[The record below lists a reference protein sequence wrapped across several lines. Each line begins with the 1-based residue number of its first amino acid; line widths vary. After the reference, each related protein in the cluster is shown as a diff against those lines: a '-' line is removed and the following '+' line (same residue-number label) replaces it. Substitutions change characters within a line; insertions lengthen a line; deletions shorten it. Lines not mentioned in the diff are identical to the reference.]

1 MSCALASGVGT
12 GVGAAVAESVGAVC
26 VSRIDDGVAV
36 VLRAVDGEAVGR
48 EADECECEV
57 TVEAEVAG
65 SV

>member
-1 MSCALASGVGT
+1 
-12 GVGAAVAESVGAVC
+12 VGAVC